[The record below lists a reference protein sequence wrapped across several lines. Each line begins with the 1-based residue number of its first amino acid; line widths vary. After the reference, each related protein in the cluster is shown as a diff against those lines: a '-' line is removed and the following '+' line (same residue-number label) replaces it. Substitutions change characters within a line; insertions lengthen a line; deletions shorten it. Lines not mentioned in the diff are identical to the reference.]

1 MIHDSIENLGALKH
15 NVDHVSRGVSTPES
29 KVAPCTVPI
38 SALAPDVPSCK
49 WKVTL
54 KVFYVP
60 SLVETDFILKGDV
73 IFSRKTC
80 ASIPTKDSR
89 NTVLCF
95 KISHAA
101 M

>member
-38 SALAPDVPSCK
+38 SALAPDVSSCK

-73 IFSRKTC
+73 IRE
-80 ASIPTKDSR
+80 
-89 NTVLCF
+89 
-95 KISHAA
+95 
-101 M
+101 